1 MENLVTV
8 INENVVVSSRD
19 VAKHFGKRHDHVI
32 RHIESTLRG
41 IPQNGNTLGMY
52 KKTSYVNEQNGQEY
66 SYYLMNRDGF
76 SLLVM
81 SFTGAKA
88 LEWKLKYIEAFNQM
102 EKELNNVRADVIRK
116 EAARNAGI
124 NARKELTP
132 NIIKA
137 RCDGMNQRMRGITI
151 GKWTNYIYQAIFDIK
166 AKDMREALNTK
177 SIRDCL
183 TADELEKV
191 DGAETMCSLMLRQG
205 KDDAFIRDCLRKTF
219 GIQPLVKYEPM
230 KVIQ

>member
-8 INENVVVSSRD
+8 VNENVVVSSRD

-32 RHIESTLRG
+32 RHIEAVLRG
-41 IPQNGNTLGMY
+41 IPQNGNTPAMY
-52 KKTSYVNEQNGQEY
+52 KKVSYVHEQNGQTY

-76 SLLVM
+76 SLLIM
-81 SFTGAKA
+81 GFTGAKA
-88 LEWKLKYIEAFNQM
+88 LEWKLKYIEVFNAM
-102 EKELNNVRADVIRK
+102 EKELNNIRVDVIRK
-116 EAARNAGI
+116 ETARNSGI

-132 NIIKA
+132 NIIKT
-137 RCDGMNQRMRGITI
+137 RCEGMNQKMIGITI
-151 GKWTNYIYQAIFDIK
+151 GKWTNYIYKAIFDMK
-166 AKDMREALNTK
+166 AKEMRESLNTK

-183 TADELEKV
+183 TADELEMV

-205 KDDAFIRDCLRKTF
+205 KDDAFIHDTLRKTY

-230 KVIQ
+230 RAIQ

>member
-8 INENVVVSSRD
+8 VNENIVVSSRD
-19 VAKHFGKRHDHVI
+19 VAEHFGKEHRDVLKAI
-32 RHIESTLRG
+32 RHLVEGVRKSSQT
-41 IPQNGNTLGMY
+41 PSMFHET
-52 KKTSYVNEQNGQEY
+52 TYVNEQNKQAY
-66 SYYLMNRDGF
+66 SMYLMNRDGF

-81 SFTGAKA
+81 GFTGAKA

-137 RCDGMNQRMRGITI
+137 RCDGMNQKMIGITI
-151 GKWTNYIYQAIFDIK
+151 GKWTNYIYQAIFDMK
-166 AKDMREALNTK
+166 ANEMRKSLNTK

-183 TADELEKV
+183 TTDELDLV
-191 DGAETMCSLMLRQG
+191 DGAETMCSLMLKQG
-205 KDDAFIRDCLRKTF
+205 KDDAFIRNCLRKTF
-219 GIQPLVKYEPM
+219 GIQPLVKHEPM
-230 KVIQ
+230 KAIQ

>member
-8 INENVVVSSRD
+8 INENIVVSSRD
-19 VAKHFGKRHDHVI
+19 VAEHFGKDHRHVLDSIRVI
-32 RHIESTLRG
+32 EKGLPKIGHTPLFFETTYI
-41 IPQNGNTLGMY
+41 
-52 KKTSYVNEQNGQEY
+52 NEQNKQVY
-66 SYYLMNRDGF
+66 SMYLMNRDGF

-81 SFTGAKA
+81 GFTGAKA

-137 RCDGMNQRMRGITI
+137 RCDGMNQKMIGITI
-151 GKWTNYIYQAIFDIK
+151 GKWTNYIYQAIFDMK
-166 AKDMREALNTK
+166 ANEMRKFLNAK

-183 TADELEKV
+183 TTDELDLV

-219 GIQPLVKYEPM
+219 GIQPLVKHEPM
-230 KVIQ
+230 KAIQ

>member
-8 INENVVVSSRD
+8 VNENVVVSSRE
-19 VAKHFGKRHDHVI
+19 VAEHFGKQHKHVLDAI
-32 RHIESTLRG
+32 DNLVAENSATKNMFLEQTREYRG
-41 IPQNGNTLGMY
+41 RDFRF
-52 KKTSYVNEQNGQEY
+52 
-66 SYYLMNRDGF
+66 YLMNRDGF

-81 SFTGAKA
+81 GFTGAKA
-88 LEWKLKYIEAFNQM
+88 LEWKLKYIEAFNTM
-102 EKELNNVRADVIRK
+102 EKELSNIRVDVIRK
-116 EAARNAGI
+116 ETARNSGI

-137 RCDGMNQRMRGITI
+137 RCDGMNQKMIGITI
-151 GKWTNYIYQAIFDIK
+151 GKWTNYIYKAIFDMK
-166 AKDMREALNTK
+166 AKEMRESLNTK

-183 TADELEKV
+183 TADELEMV

-205 KDDAFIRDCLRKTF
+205 KDDAFIRDTLRKTY

-230 KVIQ
+230 RAIQ

>member
-8 INENVVVSSRD
+8 VNENVVVSSRE
-19 VAKHFGKRHDHVI
+19 VAEHFGKRHGDVLDA
-32 RHIESTLRG
+32 IENIKTENSVVTS
-41 IPQNGNTLGMY
+41 MFFE
-52 KKTSYVNEQNGQEY
+52 TSYKAGTGKNY
-66 SYYLMNRDGF
+66 KMYLMNRDGF

-81 SFTGAKA
+81 GFTGAKA
-88 LEWKLKYIEAFNQM
+88 LEWKLKYIEAFNAM
-102 EKELNNVRADVIRK
+102 EKELNNIRVDVVRK
-116 EAARNAGI
+116 ETARNSGI

-137 RCDGMNQRMRGITI
+137 RCDGMSQKMIGITI
-151 GKWTNYIYQAIFDIK
+151 GKWTNYIYKAIFDMK
-166 AKDMREALNTK
+166 AKEMRESLNTK

-183 TADELEKV
+183 TADELEMV

-205 KDDAFIRDCLRKTF
+205 KDDAFIRDTLRKTY

-230 KVIQ
+230 RAIQ

>member
-8 INENVVVSSRD
+8 VNENVVVSSRD
-19 VAKHFGKRHDHVI
+19 VAEHFGKQHKHVLES
-32 RHIESTLRG
+32 IENMKAENSALLKMFYPSTYKVD
-41 IPQNGNTLGMY
+41 GNR
-52 KKTSYVNEQNGQEY
+52 KSYPM
-66 SYYLMNRDGF
+66 YLMNRDGF

-81 SFTGAKA
+81 GFTGAKA
-88 LEWKLKYIEAFNQM
+88 LEWKLKYIEAFNAM
-102 EKELNNVRADVIRK
+102 EKELNNIRVDVVRK
-116 EAARNAGI
+116 ETARNSGI

-137 RCDGMNQRMRGITI
+137 RCDGMGQKMIGITI
-151 GKWTNYIYQAIFDIK
+151 GKWTNYIYKAIFDMK
-166 AKDMREALNTK
+166 AKEMRESLNTK

-183 TADELEKV
+183 TADELEMV

-205 KDDAFIRDCLRKTF
+205 KDDVFIRDTLRKTY

-230 KVIQ
+230 KAIQ